1 MIVDSDCLSLEVEVS
16 TIERK
21 DFSHAHPGI
30 PRNIKNCFVRLSRR
44 HNNPCGLFVGEERS
58 GHTACIRSEFKVF
71 GFDLGSADTAPSG
84 VIQYRENRPKYI
96 QNSFSRH

>member
-1 MIVDSDCLSLEVEVS
+1 MIVDSDCLSLEVEVI

-21 DFSHAHPGI
+21 DFSRSHPGI
-30 PRNIKNCFVRLSRR
+30 PRNIKNCFVRLLCR

-71 GFDLGSADTAPSG
+71 ESDLGNAETAPSG
-84 VIQYRENRPKYI
+84 VIQYREHRPKNI
-96 QNSFSRH
+96 QNSFSRD